1 MNALWTALAVVVVSV
16 GTAEAAQNCAT
27 GAPFVAPNSRYTNNG
42 NGTITDSQTGL
53 MWKQC
58 SEGQSGPDC
67 SGTPSLLRWAESRTT
82 AADSEFAD
90 FDDWRLPTVDELEGL
105 VETACQEP
113 AINESVF
120 AGTYSGGYWTSSSHP
135 MDDDYYWY
143 VDFRLGKRDFNGKST
158 NYGIRLVRRA
168 Q

>member
-1 MNALWTALAVVVVSV
+1 MNALWTALVVFAVSA
-16 GTAEAAQNCAT
+16 GAAEAAQNCAL
-27 GAPFVAPNSRYTNNG
+27 GAPYVAPNSRYTNNG
-42 NGTITDSQTGL
+42 NGTVTDSQTGL

-58 SEGQSGPDC
+58 SEGQSEPTC
-67 SGTPSLLRWAESRTT
+67 SGMPSLLRWAESQTV

-90 FDDWRLPTVDELEGL
+90 FDDWRLPTVEELESL
-105 VETACQEP
+105 VETACQKP
-113 AINESVF
+113 AINESQF
-120 AGTYSGGYWTSSSHP
+120 ANTYSGGYWTSSSHP
-135 MDDDYYWY
+135 MDKDYYWY

>member
-1 MNALWTALAVVVVSV
+1 MNALWTAMAVMVLST
-16 GTAEAAQNCAT
+16 GAAQAAQNCSS
-27 GAPFVAPNSRYTNNG
+27 GAPFVAPASRYTDNG
-42 NGTITDSQTGL
+42 NGTVTDTQTGL

-58 SEGQSGPDC
+58 SEGQTAPTC
-67 SGTPSLLRWAESRTT
+67 SGTQSLLRWDEGQAA

-90 FDDWRLPTVDELEGL
+90 FDDWRVPTVDELESL

-120 AGTYSGGYWTSSSHP
+120 ANTYSGGYWTSSSHP
-135 MDDDYYWY
+135 MGNKYFWY
-143 VDFRLGKRDFNGKST
+143 VDFRLGKRDFNGKSS
-158 NYGIRLVRRA
+158 NYGLRLVRRA